1 MAAADGGIR
10 RGCLNGPRPG
20 PGRAVRRDTRSPAI
34 DDLALAAARA
44 ADRLLA
50 GATERGATRWV
61 AFLEP
66 IPDHLRDDELTA
78 LRATAVRARAA
89 YGPKDS
95 IRDAS
100 AGAHRTVPRR
110 HRSAHPGAGSPPG
123 VSPSSAGLK
132 ASSRKGDGAAGS

>member
-1 MAAADGGIR
+1 MPERASTRARPI
-10 RGCLNGPRPG
+10 GPARHE
-20 PGRAVRRDTRSPAI
+20 TPAI
-34 DDLALAAARA
+34 DDLALVAARA

-50 GATERGATRWV
+50 GARDRGATRWV

-95 IRDAS
+95 IRDVVQPELTEPFLDAIDRLIR
-100 AGAHRTVPRR
+100 ALDR
-110 HRSAHPGAGSPPG
+110 HRA
-123 VSPSSAGLK
+123 
-132 ASSRKGDGAAGS
+132 